1 MFIRNNKPIL
11 KTQQSFKSQRHNDF
25 TKKINKIVL
34 ISNEKMES
42 NGLIE
47 ACTCNKQKSSKWKRR
62 D

>member
-47 ACTCNKQKSSKWKRR
+47 ACTCNKQKSSK
-62 D
+62 